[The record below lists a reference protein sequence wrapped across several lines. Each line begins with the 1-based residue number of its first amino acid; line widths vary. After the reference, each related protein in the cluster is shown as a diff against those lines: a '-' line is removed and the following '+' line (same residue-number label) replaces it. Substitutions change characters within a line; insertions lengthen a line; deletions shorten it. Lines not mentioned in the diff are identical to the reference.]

1 MIIGTVVCL
10 MVLVTIGYFVVLLG
24 GESVRAIMIRMQSS
38 AQNRRIRSRR
48 SLA

>member
-1 MIIGTVVCL
+1 MATLVCL
-10 MVLVTIGYFVVLLG
+10 MVLGMIGYLVVLLG
-24 GESVRAIMIRMQSS
+24 GESVRAIMIRMQST